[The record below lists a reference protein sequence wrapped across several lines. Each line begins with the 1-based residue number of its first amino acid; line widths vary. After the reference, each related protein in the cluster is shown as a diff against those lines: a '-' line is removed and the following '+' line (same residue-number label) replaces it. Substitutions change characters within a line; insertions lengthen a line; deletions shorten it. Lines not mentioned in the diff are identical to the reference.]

1 MDEGALKR
9 WGRGSNE
16 AVSTVNFSKLMIE
29 ALSELHDALKNHGVE
44 GNFTRPENLH
54 LTLGS
59 VEK

>member
-54 LTLGS
+54 LT
-59 VEK
+59 